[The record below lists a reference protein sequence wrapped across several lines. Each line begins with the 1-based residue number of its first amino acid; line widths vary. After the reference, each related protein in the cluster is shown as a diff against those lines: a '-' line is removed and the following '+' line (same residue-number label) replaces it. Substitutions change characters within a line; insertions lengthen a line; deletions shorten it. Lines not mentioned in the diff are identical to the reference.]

1 MANLAERGEQG
12 MFLLVVDVARL
23 VQLRDG
29 RVQLLKAV
37 AVCAQWGCLAAR
49 VQMVY
54 MASGVRLI
62 IRMEFDSPRTRS
74 VVGVDFPVDFVRGFV
89 GGLVEFVEES

>member
-1 MANLAERGEQG
+1 M
-12 MFLLVVDVARL
+12 LLVVDVARL

-29 RVQLLKAV
+29 RVQPLKLS

-54 MASGVRLI
+54 MTSGVRLI
-62 IRMEFDSPRTRS
+62 IRVELDSPRTRS
-74 VVGVDFPVDFVRGFV
+74 VVGIDLPVDFVGGFV
-89 GGLVEFVEES
+89 GGLVEFVEER